1 MEGLGCQFRYVQEI
15 NMVIVITL
23 PDFIDGEGEKI
34 VRLLQRV
41 ELIHI
46 RKPNASEAEVE
57 RLINDIP
64 PEYHSRLVLHDH
76 HQLASKYNLYGVH
89 LNGRN
94 PIPPDNWKGSVSRSC
109 HSLDEVME
117 WKQKCNYV
125 SLSPI
130 YNSIS
135 KVGYMSA
142 FTKEDII
149 AAKKDGI
156 IDAQVMALGGVTFEK
171 LDEVREMG
179 FGGAMILGDAWK
191 E

>member
-1 MEGLGCQFRYVQEI
+1 MI
-15 NMVIVITL
+15 IVITL

-41 ELIHI
+41 ELVHI
-46 RKPNASEAEVE
+46 RKPNASEADIE

-64 PEYHSRLVLHDH
+64 PAHHSRLVLHDH
-76 HQLASKYNLYGVH
+76 HQLASKYHLHGVH
-89 LNGRN
+89 LNSRN
-94 PIPPDNWKGSVSRSC
+94 PLPPDNWRGSISRSC
-109 HSLDEVME
+109 HSLEEVKE

-142 FTKEDII
+142 FTKEDMMT
-149 AAKKDGI
+149 AKENGI
-156 IDAQVMALGGVTFEK
+156 IDEKVMALGGVTFKK
-171 LDEVREMG
+171 LDEVKEMG

>member
-15 NMVIVITL
+15 NMVIVITQ

-41 ELIHI
+41 DLVHI

-142 FTKEDII
+142 FTKEDIF
-149 AAKKDGI
+149 AAKENGI
-156 IDAQVMALGGVTFEK
+156 IDEKVMALGGVTFGK
-171 LDEVREMG
+171 LDEVKEMG

>member
-41 ELIHI
+41 DLVHI

-109 HSLDEVME
+109 HSLDEVKE

-179 FGGAMILGDAWK
+179 FRGAMILGDAWK